1 MAVLLYGSVPI
12 GHLLGWAVPLLL
24 LILFRL
30 YNLSRF
36 PSDTKGSA
44 SRHREAW
51 YRHFKIYAYLTAL
64 GLGLAA
70 PLFLPY
76 LDQRYLHFLLLF
88 FIIGISA
95 GALAALFPDLQLVTT
110 YLLLI
115 NLPLFVY
122 LLTRDEPYAGI
133 TAATLFV
140 LIIVLHAIAGI
151 SRDLMFQNAQRQVK
165 LQVKERELHAL
176 FEQTPTPIFYFDT
189 DMRVRK
195 YNRAF
200 KEFFHVSDDEELDGF
215 DLHSLSHYPAIQLM
229 KEVLENQ
236 EPRKYDGYYHSTFP
250 PERRYWI
257 RAIVAPLF
265 NDRGEL
271 IGGVSS
277 FQDKTLEKES
287 IDNLQRLAS
296 KDSLTG
302 LHNRR
307 VFFQRLSQ
315 LLQETRRRLTLL
327 LFLDLDQFKP
337 INDTLGHNIGDKVL
351 QKVADILREILPKNA
366 QAFRLGGDEFV
377 LLFPD
382 CGEKEAAV
390 RQYAETFA
398 EQLNRRLNLS
408 IVLDGYHLP
417 IRASIG
423 AIVIYPHMQDSDE
436 IIRRADIAMYQAKS
450 SSGHLAFYDPSLD
463 MKRQKNFFLRH
474 GLSNEKLTDQLRL
487 EYQPIVAYET
497 GFLLGAEALIRWKH
511 PSLGLLSPEEFIP
524 LAVESGEILKIGR
537 WVAEEVCKTLA
548 LIQKSFPRTT
558 LRYLSYNIDA
568 HELHFED
575 FADYLSSLL
584 DRYRLPPKS
593 LVAEIT
599 ENSLIDN
606 LPHIEETIHKLKKLG
621 VLCAIDDFG
630 IGYSS
635 LSYLQRLTF
644 DILKIDQSFARVL
657 TEKDRSVFLIGHILQ
672 IARQLNYTVVVEGIE
687 DDRQLQKLKGIFPGL
702 QCQGFYYSKPLSKE
716 AFFKLLEHPQE
727 LGRKKPD

>member
-1 MAVLLYGSVPI
+1 MPVGYLV
-12 GHLLGWAVPLLL
+12 GWAAPLLL
-24 LILFRL
+24 LVLFRF
-30 YNLSRF
+30 YDLSRF
-36 PSDTKGSA
+36 PSGDEEDA
-44 SRHREAW
+44 SRRREAW
-51 YRHFKIYAYLTAL
+51 YRRFRISAYLTAL

-70 PLFLPY
+70 PLFIPY
-76 LDQRYLHFLLLF
+76 LGERYLHFLVLF

-95 GALAALFPDLQLVTT
+95 GALAALFPDTRLVTT
-110 YLLLI
+110 YLLFL
-115 NLPLFVY
+115 NLPLFLY
-122 LLTRDEPYAGI
+122 LLIRDDPYTNI
-133 TAATLFV
+133 AAAALFV
-140 LIIVLHAIAGI
+140 FVIVLLAIAQI
-151 SRDLMFQNAQRQVK
+151 SRDLMFQSAQRQVK
-165 LQVKERELHAL
+165 LQAKERELHAL

-315 LLQETRRRLTLL
+315 LLQETRQGLTLL

-351 QKVADILREILPKNA
+351 QKVADVLREILPKNA
-366 QAFRLGGDEFV
+366 QAFRHGGDEFV
-377 LLFPD
+377 VLFPD
-382 CGEKEAAV
+382 CGKEESAV
-390 RQYAETFA
+390 RQHAEAFT
-398 EQLNRRLNLS
+398 EQLNRHLNVS
-408 IVLDGYHLP
+408 VVIDGYHLP

-423 AIVIYPHMQDSDE
+423 AIVIHPYMQDSDE
-436 IIRRADIAMYQAKS
+436 IIRRADIAMYQAKLS
-450 SSGHLAFYDPSLD
+450 SRHLAFYDPTLD
-463 MKRQKNFFLRH
+463 LKRQKNFFLRH
-474 GLSNEKLTDQLRL
+474 GLNNEKLTDQLCL
-487 EYQPIVAYET
+487 YYQPIVSSET
-497 GFLLGAEALIRWKH
+497 GFLLGAEALIRWEH
-511 PSLGLLSPEEFIP
+511 PSLGLLYPEEFIP
-524 LAVESGEILKIGR
+524 LAVESGEILKVGR

-548 LIQKSFPRTT
+548 LIQNSFPRTT

-568 HELHFED
+568 QELHFED
-575 FADYLSSLL
+575 FAEHLSSLL
-584 DRYRLPPKS
+584 DKYRLPPKS
-593 LVAEIT
+593 LVLEIT

-606 LPHIEETIHKLKKLG
+606 LPHIEETIQHLKKLG

-644 DILKIDQSFARVL
+644 DILKIDQSFTKVL
-657 TEKDRSVFLIGHILQ
+657 TERDRSVFLIGHILQ
-672 IARQLNYTVVVEGIE
+672 IARQLDYTVIVEGIE
-687 DDRQLQKLKGIFPGL
+687 DDRQLRKLKGIFPGL
-702 QCQGFYYSKPLSKE
+702 QCQGFYYSKPLPKE
-716 AFFKLLEHPQE
+716 EFFQLLEH
-727 LGRKKPD
+727 RKKLGHNRPD